1 MLVHAGL
8 PPNIDIQSCLSLA
21 NEVEEVLKSDRI
33 TSFLNSMYGDSPS
46 AWSET
51 LRGQD
56 RLRFITN
63 CFTRMRYCSKDG
75 GSNSLIKT
83 QLRLTD
89 FNPGIPTSVL
99 TKSKFSLAIGQQ
111 LMEKQESVGQPHLI
125 LAAYGV

>member
-1 MLVHAGL
+1 
-8 PPNIDIQSCLSLA
+8 
-21 NEVEEVLKSDRI
+21 
-33 TSFLNSMYGDSPS
+33 MYRDSPS

-75 GSNSLIKT
+75 ELE
-83 QLRLTD
+83 LTHKD
-89 FNPGIPTSVL
+89 SVPPAGFNPGIPTSVL
-99 TKSKFSLAIGQQ
+99 TKSKFSLDIGQQ

-125 LAAYGV
+125 LAAYGVGSYLHIISIKIVW